1 MFAKFESNKQQK
13 NAQNYSKRQGHK
25 QMLSNNIDNSMRFLK
40 ISENIDFIQRTNK
53 DAKNRN
59 GKDNLTEQKS

>member
-1 MFAKFESNKQQK
+1 
-13 NAQNYSKRQGHK
+13 
-25 QMLSNNIDNSMRFLK
+25 MRFLK